1 MSVPGWIV
9 PLHPLR
15 SRMGEIM
22 AGGIATEGLTK
33 RYGAARGI
41 DAVTLEVREGEI
53 FGFLGPNG
61 AGKTTTIRLLLGL
74 LRPTAGRATVAG
86 HDCWAD
92 STAIKRLVG
101 YLPGEFTFDPG
112 LSGGQI
118 LTYLGNLRGGVDRA
132 HLRRL
137 VDALELDPSRRFREY
152 SRGNKQKVGI
162 IQALMHRPALLIL
175 DEPTSGLDPLNQQ
188 TFYTLLAEAHGA
200 GATIFLS
207 SHILPEVEQICQ
219 RVGIIRDGQL
229 VAVDAVAALK
239 DLKQRIVEITF
250 PTPPAPE
257 WFAALPGVA
266 APALL
271 ADGHILR
278 LSVQGDLREVIR
290 VAAAHNALNLVT
302 HEPSLEEIFLRFY
315 TRTAA

>member
-1 MSVPGWIV
+1 
-9 PLHPLR
+9 
-15 SRMGEIM
+15 MGDTM
-22 AGGIATEGLTK
+22 AGVIATQGLTK

-41 DAVTLEVREGEI
+41 EGVTLEVQPGEI

-74 LRPTAGRATVAG
+74 LRPTAGRATVTG
-86 HDCWAD
+86 RDCWAD

-112 LSGGQI
+112 LTGAQI
-118 LTYLGNLRGGVDRA
+118 LTYLGNLRGGVDRD

-137 VDALELDPSRRFREY
+137 IEALELDPSRRFREY

-188 TFYTLLAEAHGA
+188 TFYALLAEAHAG
-200 GATIFLS
+200 GATVFFS

-250 PTPPAPE
+250 PMPPAPE
-257 WFAALPGVA
+257 WFATLPGVA
-266 APALL
+266 APPL
-271 ADGHILR
+271 ADGRVLR

-290 VAAAHNALNLVT
+290 VAAAHDALNLVA
-302 HEPSLEEIFLRFY
+302 HEPSLEEVFLRFY
-315 TRTAA
+315 TRSAA